1 MTTILISAESSAGSC
16 PSCTARR
23 TVRTAPAASRSNK
36 WADLNWV
43 QISDQNISLVTHT
56 LCWPFKSKGTLRKQ
70 TLFSDLFVEWSLE
83 LDQNCL
89 WKPTHNHS
97 VSSCWNQDFFFSLG
111 TWICY
116 VFTAKLSC
124 IIVSVKYFAFELML
138 QIFLHKCFLDL
149 VPETFGSHAASQNP
163 SLLKTRK

>member
-1 MTTILISAESSAGSC
+1 MTTVLISAESSAGSC
-16 PSCTARR
+16 PSCTVRR

-97 VSSCWNQDFFFSLG
+97 VSSRWNQDFFFLG
-111 TWICY
+111 NMDLLCIYSKAILYYCISEIFRLWID
-116 VFTAKLSC
+116 VTNIS
-124 IIVSVKYFAFELML
+124 
-138 QIFLHKCFLDL
+138 
-149 VPETFGSHAASQNP
+149 T
-163 SLLKTRK
+163 